1 MKQLLS
7 YEFQFVQHIQ
17 PVLDRKGEIELFYPQ
32 AKFKNSSGLELHKY
46 GDGAFCRFSIDPNKW
61 AGVSGVYAYFID
73 DTLVYI
79 GQALDLLQRFNRGYS
94 YIAPRSCFVGGE
106 STNCK
111 MNKVVLEAASN
122 HKTVSLYFYI
132 TGDFHRVERELIEY
146 FNPVYNSVLR
156 SEPNRTLPVKE
167 LRSDTR
173 KNQKITTSRGK
184 TNNPS
189 IHDVRSHI
197 QKLIES
203 AKFQGKHELTIRSG
217 EIHASLNMTS
227 ALPTVCSAMR
237 TLNGQYDYVVIDQ
250 PPKGNGSWL
259 VFKYLF

>member
-7 YEFQFVQHIQ
+7 YEFQFVQYIH
-17 PVLDRKGEIELFYPQ
+17 PVLDRNGEIELFYPQ
-32 AKFKNSSGLELHKY
+32 AKLKNSQDHALHKY

-79 GQALDLLQRFNRGYS
+79 GQALDFLQRFNRGYG

-111 MNKVVLEAASN
+111 MNKVVLEAVSN

-146 FNPVYNSVLR
+146 FNPVYNIALR
-156 SEPNRTLPVKE
+156 SDPNKTPLVKE
-167 LRSDTR
+167 LRANTSKDHT
-173 KNQKITTSRGK
+173 ITATRGK

-189 IHDVRSHI
+189 IHDVRTHI
-197 QKLIES
+197 QKLIQS
-203 AKFQGKHELTIRSG
+203 AKSQGKHELTIRSG
-217 EIHASLNMTS
+217 EIHAALNMTS